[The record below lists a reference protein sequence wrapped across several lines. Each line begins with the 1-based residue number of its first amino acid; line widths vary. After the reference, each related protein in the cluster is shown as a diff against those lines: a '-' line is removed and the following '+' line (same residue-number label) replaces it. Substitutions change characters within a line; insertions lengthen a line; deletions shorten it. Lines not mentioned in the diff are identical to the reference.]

1 MLYGPCL
8 NGVGKRK
15 ADLAGFPGPISASA
29 RAGKVL
35 TISYA
40 RFNIF

>member
-1 MLYGPCL
+1 MFYGPFL
-8 NGVGKRK
+8 NDIGKRK
-15 ADLAGFPGPISASA
+15 ADLAGFPGPISVSA
-29 RAGKVL
+29 RAGPVL